1 MGASKASDYSQQI
14 GLRSGNIASKKKS
27 SIEYMTD
34 RGNKKDEID
43 YEAVTEK
50 FQTDRFRSSRPTI
63 RE

>member
-27 SIEYMTD
+27 SFEYMTD

-43 YEAVTEK
+43 Y
-50 FQTDRFRSSRPTI
+50 
-63 RE
+63 